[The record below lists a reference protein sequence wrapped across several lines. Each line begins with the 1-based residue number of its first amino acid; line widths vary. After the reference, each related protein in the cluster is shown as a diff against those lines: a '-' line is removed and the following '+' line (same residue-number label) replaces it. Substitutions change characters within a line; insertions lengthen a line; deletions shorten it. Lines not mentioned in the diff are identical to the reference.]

1 MGRRDRSSTFRR
13 RDTGELPLPLPVSL
27 PGGEAVGAGSQT
39 AAGHQRARK
48 RALARNRP
56 CWCPDLS
63 CPASRAVRS
72 KHVLFKP
79 LALRCFA
86 LAA

>member
-1 MGRRDRSSTFRR
+1 MGRRDGSSAFR

-56 CWCPDLS
+56 CRCPDLS

-72 KHVLFKP
+72 KYVLFKP
-79 LALRCFA
+79 PALRCFA